1 MLFELEANKNLV
13 KQLEMELG
21 VAKMMITQHY
31 ENRRQAEMER
41 DDLYQELIS
50 LTSKHKDLEVL
61 RVEAVSEKE
70 KALQEKKEAQADK
83 SNTEK

>member
-1 MLFELEANKNLV
+1 MLFELETNKNLV

-41 DDLYQELIS
+41 DDLYQ
-50 LTSKHKDLEVL
+50 
-61 RVEAVSEKE
+61 
-70 KALQEKKEAQADK
+70 
-83 SNTEK
+83 